1 MWLWFWP
8 LSCSMGLTIV
18 LATSEAENSDMFV
31 DDQHVVANVSA
42 EAWYQARTTLFEI
55 LMSGQGAA
63 TDFWK

>member
-1 MWLWFWP
+1 
-8 LSCSMGLTIV
+8 MGLTIV